1 MEQAENVSIEELE
14 LVLLGSSGAA
24 LADYVAL
31 CREQYILAVRNKDS
45 NEYDD
50 NGGGYGDDGA

>member
-24 LADYVAL
+24 LSDYIAL
-31 CREQYILAVRNKDS
+31 CREQYILAVRNKD
-45 NEYDD
+45 NYHD
-50 NGGGYGDDGA
+50 NDAGDNNDL